1 MLNISSIRNDFP
13 MLSIRVHG
21 KPLVYLDNGATTQKP
36 RVVIETIRDF
46 YASRNSTIHR
56 GVHNLSELATEAY
69 EGAREEIRDFINA
82 GNTNEIVFTS
92 GATASINLAAF
103 SFGEKYIRAGDEVV
117 ISEMEHHSNLVPW
130 QLMCRRKGAKLKIIP
145 INEKG
150 ELIMEVF
157 GDLISEKTRLIAVTH
172 ISNSLGTVN
181 PIGEIINTAH
191 LHDIPVLI
199 DAAQSVQHL
208 PTDVRAL
215 NCDFLVFSGHKI
227 YGPTGTGVL
236 YAKEK
241 YLAEMPPYQSGGDMV
256 DCVTL
261 EKTTFNELPLKF
273 EAGTTNYVGII
284 AMAEAIR
291 YIRKTGIDDIM
302 SHENDLLEYG
312 TEKLNRIEDLRI
324 YGESDKKIGIFSFLI
339 NGIHPYDAGMVMDKM
354 GLALRTGAH
363 CTQPVMDHFGIAGTL
378 RASLAMYNT
387 REEID
392 VLYEALEKVR
402 KMFL

>member
-1 MLNISSIRNDFP
+1 